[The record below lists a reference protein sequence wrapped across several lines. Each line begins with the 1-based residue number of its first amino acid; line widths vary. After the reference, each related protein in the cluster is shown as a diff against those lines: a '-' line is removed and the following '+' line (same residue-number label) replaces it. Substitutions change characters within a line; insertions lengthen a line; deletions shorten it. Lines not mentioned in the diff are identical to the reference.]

1 MGVVVYS
8 KIPASAA
15 LDQIQRPMFVGQ
27 AQSMAAKQELLQVLP
42 VLSLAGRVG
51 YMYSIYSLLVE
62 QCHFSRGWDEV
73 EILIL
78 T

>member
-8 KIPASAA
+8 RISVSVS
-15 LDQIQRPMFVGQ
+15 LDQIEPPMCVGQ
-27 AQSMAAKQELLQVLP
+27 ASAHGCQARIALVTSCSEP
-42 VLSLAGRVG
+42 GRVG
-51 YMYSIYSLLVE
+51 HIHSIYSLLIE
-62 QCHFSRGWDEV
+62 KCHLSRGRDEV